1 MNDPADTTRH
11 PAVPDAATRAWLNNR
26 FRATGEDSGFY
37 DDRGVPAPWPDDIDE
52 WRPSTAEP
60 LNPEPGQQPF

>member
-1 MNDPADTTRH
+1 MNDPANTRH
-11 PAVPDAATRAWLNNR
+11 LAIPDPATRAWLNAR
-26 FRATGEDSGFY
+26 LRATGQDSGFY

-60 LNPEPGQQPF
+60 VNPEPGQQPF